1 MATPQ
6 QKLADS
12 LEALEALQKR
22 GVVAVRSSDLSRIR
36 RERLVK
42 GGFLQEVMKGWY
54 IPSRPD
60 EARGESTTWY
70 ASFWDFCSAYL
81 TVRFNERWSL
91 SPEQSL
97 FIHTGNRAVPRQL
110 LVRSPRARNKVTA
123 LAHDT
128 SLLEVR
134 APLPSKGREV
144 IVDGLRLFSLPAAL
158 VAVGPGLFT
167 RNVTE
172 ARTALA
178 MARDASDVLTVL
190 LSGGHSVVAGRLA
203 GAFRNIGR
211 NRIADEII
219 QTMRAAGY
227 NVRESDPFDS
237 PAPFAHPPRALSP
250 YVIRMRLSWQ
260 QMREIVLETFPK
272 APGIPKDTESY
283 LKTVDEIYVEDAY
296 HSLSIEGY
304 RVSRELI
311 ERVRKR
317 AWNPDG
323 DFADR
328 QQKDAMA
335 AKGYY
340 EAFQLVKGS
349 VRQVLNGAN
358 AGDVFERDHG
368 AWYRAL
374 FAPSVSAGI
383 LSAADLAGYRTGQVY
398 IRRSKHV
405 PPKPEAVRDTMPELI
420 ELLRT
425 EPDAGVRAVLGHFM
439 FVYIHAYMDG
449 NGRMGRFLMNLMLAS
464 GGCPWTVVP
473 VERRHDYLRALEA
486 ASVGQNV
493 RPFGEF
499 LGGLVRDRQKAAGMK
514 AGTIAKYP
522 GKRTA

>member
-1 MATPQ
+1 
-6 QKLADS
+6 
-12 LEALEALQKR
+12 
-22 GVVAVRSSDLSRIR
+22 
-36 RERLVK
+36 
-42 GGFLQEVMKGWY
+42 MKGWY
-54 IPSRPD
+54 IPSRPE
-60 EARGESTTWY
+60 EAGGESTTWY

-81 TVRFNERWSL
+81 AMRFDEAWSL

-97 FIHTGNRAVPRQL
+97 FIHTGNWAVPRQL
-110 LVRSPRARNKVTA
+110 LVRSPRARNKATG

-134 APLPSKGREV
+134 APLPSKERQV
-144 IVDGLRLFSLPAAL
+144 FVDGLRLFSLSAAL

-167 RNVTE
+167 QNVTE

-178 MARDASDVLTVL
+178 MVRDASDVLTVL

-211 NRIADEII
+211 NKIADEII
-219 QTMRAAGY
+219 QAMRAAGY
-227 NVRESDPFDS
+227 DVRERDPFDS
-237 PAPFAHPPRALSP
+237 PAPFTHPPRALSP

-260 QMREIVLETFPK
+260 QMREIVRETFPQ
-272 APGIPKDTESY
+272 APGIPKGTRAY
-283 LKTVDEIYVEDAY
+283 LKTLDEIYVEDAY

-311 ERVRKR
+311 ERIRSG

-323 DFADR
+323 DSVDR

-340 EAFQLVKGS
+340 EAFQVVKES

-358 AGDVFERDHG
+358 AGHVFERDHG

-374 FAPSVSAGI
+374 FSPSVSAGV
-383 LSAADLAGYRTGQVY
+383 LSAADLAGYRSGQVY

-420 ELLRT
+420 ELLRA

-439 FVYIHAYMDG
+439 FVYIHPYMDG

-464 GGCPWTVVP
+464 GGYPWTVVP
-473 VERRHDYLRALEA
+473 VERRDNYLKALEA
-486 ASVGQNV
+486 ASVGQNM
-493 RPFGEF
+493 RPFSEF
-499 LGGLVRDRQKAAGMK
+499 LGNLVKYRLRAAGTK
-514 AGTIAKYP
+514 AKTIAKHP
-522 GKRTA
+522 TKRTA

>member
-12 LEALEALQKR
+12 LDALEALQKR
-22 GVVAVRSSDLSRIR
+22 GAVAIRSSDLSRTH
-36 RERLVK
+36 RERLLR

-60 EARGESTTWY
+60 EARGESTAWY
-70 ASFWDFCSAYL
+70 ASFWDFCAAYL
-81 TVRFNERWSL
+81 TVRFKRRWSL

-97 FIHTGNRAVPRQL
+97 FIHTGNRAVPRQM
-110 LVRSPRARNKVTA
+110 LVRSPGARNKVTA

-134 APLPSKGREV
+134 APLPAKGQEQT
-144 IVDGLRLFSLPAAL
+144 VDGLRLFSLPAAL
-158 VAVGPGLFT
+158 VAAGPGLFT
-167 RNVTE
+167 RNATE

-178 MARDASDVLTVL
+178 MVRDASEVLSVL

-203 GAFRNIGR
+203 GAFRNIDR
-211 NRIADEII
+211 NKIADDII
-219 QTMRAAGY
+219 EAMRAAGY
-227 NVRESDPFDS
+227 DVRESDPFHS
-237 PAPFAHPPRALSP
+237 PAPFAHPTRARSP
-250 YVIRMRLSWQ
+250 YVIRVRLSWQ

-272 APGIPKDTESY
+272 APGIPGDTDAY
-283 LKTVDEIYVEDAY
+283 LKAVDEIYVEDAY

-311 ERVRKR
+311 ERIRSG

-323 DFADR
+323 DSVDR
-328 QQKDAMA
+328 QQKDVMA

-340 EAFQLVKGS
+340 EAFQVVKES
-349 VRQVLNGAN
+349 VRQVLHGAD
-358 AGDVFERDHG
+358 AGRVFERDHG

-374 FAPSVSAGI
+374 FSPSVGAGV
-383 LSAADLAGYRTGQVY
+383 LSAADLAGYRSGQVY

-405 PPKPEAVRDTMPELI
+405 PPKPEAVRDTMPELV
-420 ELLRT
+420 ELLRA
-425 EPDAGVRAVLGHFM
+425 EPEAGVRAVLGHFI
-439 FVYIHAYMDG
+439 FVYIHPYMDG

-464 GGCPWTVVP
+464 GGYPWTVVP
-473 VERRHDYLRALEA
+473 VERRDDYLKTLEA

-493 RPFGEF
+493 RPLSEF
-499 LGGLVRDRQKAAGMK
+499 LGALVKETQKAAGKKVRMR
-514 AGTIAKYP
+514 AN
-522 GKRTA
+522 RRL

>member
-1 MATPQ
+1 MTTPQ

-12 LEALEALQKR
+12 LEGLEALQKR
-22 GVVAVRSSDLSRIR
+22 GVVALRSSDLSRIH
-36 RERLVK
+36 RERLLK

-60 EARGESTTWY
+60 EARGESTAWY
-70 ASFWDFCSAYL
+70 ASFWEFCPAYL
-81 TVRFNERWSL
+81 TVRFNEKWSL

-134 APLPSKGREV
+134 APLPSKGQEMT
-144 IVDGLRLFSLPAAL
+144 VDGLRLFSLPAAL

-178 MARDASDVLTVL
+178 MVRDASDVLTIL

-211 NRIADEII
+211 NKIADEII
-219 QTMRAAGY
+219 QAMRAAGY
-227 NVRESDPFDS
+227 DVRETDPFDS

-272 APGIPKDTESY
+272 APGIPRDTEVY

-311 ERVRKR
+311 ERIRSG

-323 DFADR
+323 DSADR

-340 EAFQLVKGS
+340 EAFQVVKGS
-349 VRQVLNGAN
+349 VNQVLNGAN
-358 AGDVFERDHG
+358 AGLVFERDHG

-374 FAPSVSAGI
+374 FAPSIGAGI
-383 LSAADLAGYRTGQVY
+383 LSAADLAGYRSGQVY

-420 ELLRT
+420 ELLRA

-439 FVYIHAYMDG
+439 FVYIHPYMDG
-449 NGRMGRFLMNLMLAS
+449 NGRLGRFLMNLMLAS
-464 GGCPWTVVP
+464 GGYPWTVVP
-473 VERRHDYLRALEA
+473 VERRHDYLKALEA

-493 RPFGEF
+493 RPFSEF
-499 LGGLVRDRQKAAGMK
+499 LGGLVKDRQKVTGK
-514 AGTIAKYP
+514 KTKKRAKHP
-522 GKRTA
+522 AKRTA

>member
-1 MATPQ
+1 M
-6 QKLADS
+6 
-12 LEALEALQKR
+12 
-22 GVVAVRSSDLSRIR
+22 
-36 RERLVK
+36 
-42 GGFLQEVMKGWY
+42 
-54 IPSRPD
+54 
-60 EARGESTTWY
+60 
-70 ASFWDFCSAYL
+70 
-81 TVRFNERWSL
+81 
-91 SPEQSL
+91 
-97 FIHTGNRAVPRQL
+97 
-110 LVRSPRARNKVTA
+110 
-123 LAHDT
+123 
-128 SLLEVR
+128 
-134 APLPSKGREV
+134 
-144 IVDGLRLFSLPAAL
+144 
-158 VAVGPGLFT
+158 
-167 RNVTE
+167 
-172 ARTALA
+172 
-178 MARDASDVLTVL
+178 
-190 LSGGHSVVAGRLA
+190 AGRLA

-227 NVRESDPFDS
+227 DVRESDPFDS

-272 APGIPKDTESY
+272 ARGIPKDTESY
-283 LKTVDEIYVEDAY
+283 VKTVDEIYVEDAY

-323 DFADR
+323 DSADR

-335 AKGYY
+335 AEGYY

-439 FVYIHAYMDG
+439 FVYIHPYMDG

-493 RPFGEF
+493 RPFSEF
-499 LGGLVRDRQKAAGMK
+499 LGGLVRDRQKVTGMK
-514 AGTIAKYP
+514 AKTIAKHP
-522 GKRTA
+522 AKRTA

>member
-22 GVVAVRSSDLSRIR
+22 GVVAVRSSDLGRIR

-81 TVRFNERWSL
+81 TVRFNEKWSL

-110 LVRSPRARNKVTA
+110 LVRSPRARNKVTP

-178 MARDASDVLTVL
+178 MVRDASDVLSIL

-211 NRIADEII
+211 HRIADEII
-219 QTMRAAGY
+219 QAMRAAGY
-227 NVRESDPFDS
+227 DVRERDPFDS
-237 PAPFAHPPRALSP
+237 PAPFAHPPRAVSP

-260 QMREIVLETFPK
+260 QMREMVSETFPK
-272 APGIPKDTESY
+272 APGIPKDTEAY
-283 LKTVDEIYVEDAY
+283 LKAVDEIYVEDAY

-311 ERVRKR
+311 ERVRSR
-317 AWNPDG
+317 GWNPDG
-323 DFADR
+323 DSGDG
-328 QQKDAMA
+328 QEKDAMA

-340 EAFQLVKGS
+340 QAFQVVKGS
-349 VRQVLNGAN
+349 VRHVLNGAN
-358 AGDVFERDHG
+358 AGQVFERDHG

-383 LSAADLAGYRTGQVY
+383 LSAADLAGYRSGQVY

-405 PPKPEAVRDTMPELI
+405 PPKTEAVRDTMPELV
-420 ELLRT
+420 ELLRA
-425 EPDAGVRAVLGHFM
+425 EPDAGVRAVLGHLM
-439 FVYIHAYMDG
+439 FVYIHPYMDG
-449 NGRMGRFLMNLMLAS
+449 NGRMGRFLMNLVLAS
-464 GGCPWTVVP
+464 GGYPWTVVP
-473 VERRHDYLRALEA
+473 VERRHDYLKALEA

-493 RPFGEF
+493 RPFSEF
-499 LGGLVRDRQKAAGMK
+499 LGGLVKDRQKATGKK
-514 AGTIAKYP
+514 ARTIAKHP
-522 GKRTA
+522 AKRTA

>member
-1 MATPQ
+1 MAIPQ

-22 GVVAVRSSDLSRIR
+22 GVVALRSSDLSRIH
-36 RERLVK
+36 RERLLK

-60 EARGESTTWY
+60 EPGGESTAWY
-70 ASFWDFCSAYL
+70 ASFWDFCAGYL
-81 TVRFNERWSL
+81 TVRFSEQWSL

-97 FIHTGNRAVPRQL
+97 FIHTGNRDVPRQL
-110 LVRSPRARNKVTA
+110 LVRSPRARNRVTA

-134 APLPSKGREV
+134 TPLPSKGQEV
-144 IVDGLRLFSLPAAL
+144 TVDGLRLFSLPAAL
-158 VAVGPGLFT
+158 VAAGPGLFT

-178 MARDASDVLTVL
+178 MIRDASDVLTIL
-190 LSGGHSVVAGRLA
+190 LPGGHSAVAGRLG

-211 NRIADEII
+211 DKIADEII
-219 QTMRAAGY
+219 GAMRAAGY
-227 NVRESDPFDS
+227 DVRESDPFD
-237 PAPFAHPPRALSP
+237 PPVPFTHPPRALSP

-272 APGIPKDTESY
+272 APGIPKGTEAY
-283 LKTVDEIYVEDAY
+283 LNTVDEIYVEDAY

-311 ERVRKR
+311 ERIRSET
-317 AWNPDG
+317 WNPDG
-323 DFADR
+323 DSADR

-340 EAFQLVKGS
+340 EAFQVVKGT

-358 AGDVFERDHG
+358 AGYVFERDHG

-383 LSAADLAGYRTGQVY
+383 LSAADLAGYRSGQVY
-398 IRRSKHV
+398 VRRSKHV
-405 PPKPEAVRDTMPELI
+405 PPKPEAVRDTMPELV
-420 ELLRT
+420 ELLRA

-439 FVYIHAYMDG
+439 FVYIHPYMDG

-464 GGCPWTVVP
+464 GGYPWTVVP
-473 VERRHDYLRALEA
+473 VERRDDYLKALEG

-493 RPFGEF
+493 RPFSEF
-499 LGGLVRDRQKAAGMK
+499 LADLVKDRQKAVGKK
-514 AGTIAKYP
+514 ARTIAKHAA
-522 GKRTA
+522 KRTA

>member
-12 LEALEALQKR
+12 LEALAALQKR
-22 GVVAVRSSDLSRIR
+22 GAVAVRSSKFSRIH

-42 GGFLQEVMKGWY
+42 GGFLQKVMKGWY

-60 EARGESTTWY
+60 ESRGESTTWY
-70 ASFWDFCSAYL
+70 ASFWDFCAAYL
-81 TVRFNERWSL
+81 TVRFNEKWSL

-110 LVRSPRARNKVTA
+110 LVRSPRARNQVTA

-134 APLPSKGREV
+134 APLPSKGQEV
-144 IVDGLRLFSLPAAL
+144 TVDGLRLFSLPAAL
-158 VAVGPGLFT
+158 VAAGPGFFT

-178 MARDASDVLTVL
+178 MVRDVSDVLAIL
-190 LSGGHSVVAGRLA
+190 LAGGHSVVAGRLA

-211 NRIADEII
+211 NKNAGEII
-219 QTMRAAGY
+219 QAMRAAGY
-227 NVRESDPFDS
+227 DVRESDPFQS
-237 PAPFAHPPRALSP
+237 PAPFTRPPRALSP
-250 YVIRMRLSWQ
+250 YVIRMRLSWR
-260 QMREIVLETFPK
+260 QMREIVLETFPR
-272 APGIPKDTESY
+272 APGIPKDTGAY
-283 LKTVDEIYVEDAY
+283 LKAVDEICVEDAY

-311 ERVRKR
+311 ERIRRGV
-317 AWNPDG
+317 WNPDE
-323 DFADR
+323 DASDR
-328 QQKDAMA
+328 QQRDAMA

-340 EAFQLVKGS
+340 EAFQVVKGS

-358 AGDVFERDHG
+358 AGKVFERDRG
-368 AWYRAL
+368 AWYRGL
-374 FAPSVSAGI
+374 FSPSVGAGI
-383 LSAADLAGYRTGQVY
+383 LSAADLAGYRSGQVY

-405 PPKPEAVRDTMPELI
+405 PPKPEAVRDTMPELV
-420 ELLRT
+420 ELLRA
-425 EPDAGVRAVLGHFM
+425 EPEAGVRAVLGHFM
-439 FVYIHAYMDG
+439 FVYIHPYMDG

-464 GGCPWTVVP
+464 GGYPWTVVP
-473 VERRHDYLRALEA
+473 VERRDDYLKTLET

-493 RPFGEF
+493 RPFSEF
-499 LGGLVRDRQKAAGMK
+499 LGGLARETQRAAGKKVRMR
-514 AGTIAKYP
+514 AKQP
-522 GKRTA
+522 TKRTA

>member
-22 GVVAVRSSDLSRIR
+22 SVVAVRSSDLSRIH

-60 EARGESTTWY
+60 GARRESTIWY
-70 ASFWDFCSAYL
+70 ASFWDFCSGYL
-81 TVRFNERWSL
+81 TVRFDEAWSL

-97 FIHTGNRAVPRQL
+97 FIHTGNWAVPRQL

-128 SLLEVR
+128 SLLEIR
-134 APLPSKGREV
+134 APLASEGRVV
-144 IVDGLRLFSLPAAL
+144 ILDGLRLFSLPAAL
-158 VAVGPGLFT
+158 VAVGPRLFT

-172 ARTALA
+172 ARTALT
-178 MARDASDVLTVL
+178 MVRDASEVLTIL

-211 NRIADEII
+211 NKIADEII
-219 QTMRAAGY
+219 QSMRAAGY
-227 NVRESDPFDS
+227 DVRESDPFDS
-237 PAPFAHPPRALSP
+237 PASFAHPPRALSP

-260 QMREIVLETFPK
+260 QMRESVLETFPK
-272 APGIPKDTESY
+272 APGIPKDTPAY

-311 ERVRKR
+311 ERIRSG
-317 AWNPDG
+317 AWDPDG
-323 DFADR
+323 DSADR
-328 QQKDAMA
+328 QGRDAMA
-335 AKGYY
+335 AKGYF
-340 EAFQLVKGS
+340 EAFTVVKGS
-349 VRQVLNGAN
+349 VRHVLNGAN

-374 FAPSVSAGI
+374 FAPGVSAGI
-383 LSAADLAGYRTGQVY
+383 LSAADLAGYRSGQVY
-398 IRRSKHV
+398 IVRSRHV

-420 ELLRT
+420 ELLRA

-439 FVYIHAYMDG
+439 FVYIHPYMDG
-449 NGRMGRFLMNLMLAS
+449 NGRMGRFLMNLGLAS
-464 GGCPWTVVP
+464 GGYPWTVVP
-473 VERRHDYLRALEA
+473 VERRHNYLKALEA
-486 ASVGQNV
+486 ASVGQDV
-493 RPFGEF
+493 RPFSEF
-499 LGGLVRDRQKAAGMK
+499 LGGLVKDGQKAAGKK
-514 AGTIAKYP
+514 ARTIAKRP
-522 GKRTA
+522 PRRTA

>member
-1 MATPQ
+1 MICAWLQRPSPSKSTPTSYLSG
-6 QKLADS
+6 K
-12 LEALEALQKR
+12 
-22 GVVAVRSSDLSRIR
+22 GVTP
-36 RERLVK
+36 K
-42 GGFLQEVMKGWY
+42 
-54 IPSRPD
+54 
-60 EARGESTTWY
+60 
-70 ASFWDFCSAYL
+70 
-81 TVRFNERWSL
+81 SL
-91 SPEQSL
+91 S
-97 FIHTGNRAVPRQL
+97 RQL

-134 APLPSKGREV
+134 APLPSKGQEV
-144 IVDGLRLFSLPAAL
+144 TVDGLRLFSLPAAL
-158 VAVGPGLFT
+158 VAAGPGLFT

-178 MARDASDVLTVL
+178 MVRDASDVLTIL

-211 NRIADEII
+211 NKIADEII
-219 QTMRAAGY
+219 EAMRAAGY
-227 NVRESDPFDS
+227 DVRENDPFDS

-260 QMREIVLETFPK
+260 QMRQIVLETFPK
-272 APGIPKDTESY
+272 APGIPKDTEAY

-311 ERVRKR
+311 ERIRSG
-317 AWNPDG
+317 AWHPDG
-323 DFADR
+323 DSADR

-340 EAFQLVKGS
+340 EAFQVVRGS
-349 VRQVLNGAN
+349 VRQVLNGPN
-358 AGDVFERDHG
+358 AGHVFEREHG

-383 LSAADLAGYRTGQVY
+383 LSVADLAGYRSGQVY

-405 PPKPEAVRDTMPELI
+405 PPNPEAVRDTMPELV
-420 ELLRT
+420 ELLRA

-439 FVYIHAYMDG
+439 FVYIHPYVDG

-464 GGCPWTVVP
+464 GGYLWTVVP
-473 VERRHDYLRALEA
+473 VERRDDYLKALEA

-499 LGGLVRDRQKAAGMK
+499 LAGLVKDRQKAAGRK
-514 AGTIAKYP
+514 AKTIPKHPAKGTA
-522 GKRTA
+522 

>member
-12 LEALEALQKR
+12 LETLEALQRR
-22 GVVAVRSSDLSRIR
+22 GVVAVRSSDLSRIH
-36 RERLVK
+36 RERLLK

-54 IPSRPD
+54 IPSRAD
-60 EARGESTTWY
+60 EARGESTAWY
-70 ASFWDFCSAYL
+70 ASFWDFCAAYL
-81 TVRFNERWSL
+81 TVRFNEKWSL

-97 FIHTGNRAVPRQL
+97 FIHTGKWAVPRQL
-110 LVRSPRARNKVTA
+110 LVRSPGARNKVTT

-134 APLPSKGREV
+134 APLPRRGQEV
-144 IVDGLRLFSLPAAL
+144 NVDGLRLFSLPAAP
-158 VAVGPGLFT
+158 VAVGPALFT

-178 MARDASDVLTVL
+178 IVRDASDVLTIL

-211 NRIADEII
+211 NKIADEII
-219 QTMRAAGY
+219 QAMRAAGY
-227 NVRESDPFDS
+227 DVRESDPFDS
-237 PAPFAHPPRALSP
+237 PTPFAHPPRALSP

-260 QMREIVLETFPK
+260 QMREIVLETFPE
-272 APGIPKDTESY
+272 APGIPKDTDAY
-283 LKTVDEIYVEDAY
+283 LKTVDEIHVEDAY

-311 ERVRKR
+311 ERIRSG

-323 DFADR
+323 NSTDP

-340 EAFQLVKGS
+340 EAFQVVKGS
-349 VRQVLNGAN
+349 VHQVLNGAD
-358 AGDVFERDHG
+358 AGHVFERDHG

-374 FAPSVSAGI
+374 FGPSVSAGI
-383 LSAADLAGYRTGQVY
+383 LSAADLAGYRSGQVY

-405 PPKPEAVRDTMPELI
+405 PPKPEAVRDTMPELV
-420 ELLRT
+420 ELLRA
-425 EPDAGVRAVLGHFM
+425 ESDAGVRAVLGHFM
-439 FVYIHAYMDG
+439 FVYIHPYMDG
-449 NGRMGRFLMNLMLAS
+449 NGRMGRLLMNLMLAS
-464 GGCPWTVVP
+464 GGYPWTVVP
-473 VERRHDYLRALEA
+473 VERRDDYLKALEA

-493 RPFGEF
+493 RPFSEF
-499 LGGLVRDRQKAAGMK
+499 LGGLVKETQKAAGKK
-514 AGTIAKYP
+514 AKTGAKRP
-522 GKRTA
+522 AKRSA

>member
-22 GVVAVRSSDLSRIR
+22 RVVALRSSDLTRIH
-36 RERLVK
+36 RERLLK

-60 EARGESTTWY
+60 EAGGEISAWY
-70 ASFWDFCSAYL
+70 GSFWDFCAAYL
-81 TVRFNERWSL
+81 TVRFNEKWSL

-134 APLPSKGREV
+134 APLPSKGQEV
-144 IVDGLRLFSLPAAL
+144 TVDGLRLFSLPAAL
-158 VAVGPGLFT
+158 VAAGPGLFT
-167 RNVTE
+167 RSVTE
-172 ARTALA
+172 ARAALA
-178 MARDASDVLTVL
+178 MVRDASDVLTIL

-211 NRIADEII
+211 NKFADEII
-219 QTMRAAGY
+219 EAMRAAGY
-227 NVRESDPFDS
+227 DVRERDPFDS

-272 APGIPKDTESY
+272 APGIPKDTRVY
-283 LKTVDEIYVEDAY
+283 LKTVDEIFVEDAY

-311 ERVRKR
+311 ERIRSG
-317 AWNPDG
+317 AWHPDG
-323 DFADR
+323 DSADR
-328 QQKDAMA
+328 QQKNAMA

-340 EAFQLVKGS
+340 EAFQVVKGS
-349 VRQVLNGAN
+349 LRQVLNGAN
-358 AGDVFERDHG
+358 AGHVFEREHG
-368 AWYRAL
+368 VWYRAL

-383 LSAADLAGYRTGQVY
+383 LSAADLAGYRSGQVY

-405 PPKPEAVRDTMPELI
+405 PPKPEAVRDTMPELV
-420 ELLRT
+420 ELLRV

-439 FVYIHAYMDG
+439 FVYIHPYMDG

-473 VERRHDYLRALEA
+473 VERRYDYLKALEA
-486 ASVGQNV
+486 ASVGQNI
-493 RPFGEF
+493 RPFSEF
-499 LGGLVRDRQKAAGMK
+499 LGRLVKDRQKAAGKK
-514 AGTIAKYP
+514 AKTVAMRAA
-522 GKRTA
+522 KRTA